1 MIMNPRT
8 IFSVCLEID
17 MKTIKEL
24 ISESLTEVAATRDI
38 NRQNSISRVYKACPE
53 LKEIDDQI
61 LEVRNSRF
69 IAVIDK
75 DERLIKR
82 FDIAEEELLTK
93 RARIIARNNI
103 EPDFDEEKFICSEC
117 SDTGFV
123 KTADGKT
130 SVCSCRENELEMCYE
145 QSGMADYPSYKMKNY
160 RDDYLGD
167 ASGRKKI
174 KGMMNDLLKELIG
187 KSREESKSYIYV
199 YSAPPQTGKTFLSIC
214 VCKTAIKL
222 GKSAYYAKCEELSAL
237 GTDTLEALKHIDFL
251 VVDDFADTVTL
262 SNNVGSV
269 LNTLLETRAASRL
282 NTVLVTPFPVNELVK
297 RCDMRISGKLQSAK
311 KISSEGR

>member
-1 MIMNPRT
+1 
-8 IFSVCLEID
+8 

-53 LKEIDDQI
+53 LKDIDDQI

-93 RARIIARNNI
+93 RNKIIARNNI

-117 SDTGFV
+117 GDTGFV
-123 KTADGKT
+123 KTPDGKT

-145 QSGMADYPSYKMKNY
+145 LSGMADYPSYKMKNY

-167 ASGRKKI
+167 AAF
-174 KGMMNDLLKELIG
+174 
-187 KSREESKSYIYV
+187 SK
-199 YSAPPQTGKTFLSIC
+199 
-214 VCKTAIKL
+214 
-222 GKSAYYAKCEELSAL
+222 
-237 GTDTLEALKHIDFL
+237 
-251 VVDDFADTVTL
+251 
-262 SNNVGSV
+262 N
-269 LNTLLETRAASRL
+269 
-282 NTVLVTPFPVNELVK
+282 
-297 RCDMRISGKLQSAK
+297 
-311 KISSEGR
+311 

>member
-1 MIMNPRT
+1 MSPRMI
-8 IFSVCLEID
+8 SSACLEID

-24 ISESLTEVAATRDI
+24 IGESLTEVAATRDI

-53 LKEIDDQI
+53 LKDIDGQI

-82 FDIAEEELLTK
+82 YDTAIEELQTK
-93 RARIIARNNI
+93 RDKIIARNNI
-103 EPDFDEEKFICSEC
+103 APDFDEEKFICSEC
-117 SDTGFV
+117 NDTGFI
-123 KTADGKT
+123 KTPDGKS

-167 ASGRKKI
+167 APGRKKI
-174 KGMMNDLLKELIG
+174 KSMMNDLLKELIG
-187 KSREESKSYIYV
+187 KRSEESRSSIYI
-199 YSAPPQTGKTFLSIC
+199 YSAPPQTGKTFLSVC

-222 GKSAYYAKCEELSAL
+222 GKSAYYAKCEDLAELMP
-237 GTDTLEALKHIDFL
+237 DTLEGLKHVDFL
-251 VVDDFADTVTL
+251 VIDDFADTVTL
-262 SNNVGSV
+262 SNNVGSI
-269 LNTLLETRAASRL
+269 LNTILETRAASKL
-282 NTVLVTPFPVNELVK
+282 DTVLVTPFPVAELIK
-297 RCDMRISGKLQSAK
+297 KCDMRISGKLQSAK